1 MIFVTREA
9 RRAIEG
15 SSRNSRVYVHHVE
28 DHRDKQKLITPKLRH
43 GDEW

>member
-43 GDEW
+43 DDEW